1 MSNLIGR
8 KLGAYDV
15 LEILGQGGMG
25 TVYKGYQ
32 PSVGRHVAIKVL
44 PPHPG
49 LDEQYIQR
57 FQLEARTIGN
67 LQHPH
72 ILSLYDYGADDDI
85 LYLVMAYADGGT
97 LGDML
102 DAGAV
107 PLETTERMVRQ
118 IASALDFAHRR
129 GVIHRDIKP
138 GNILLDSEKNVLLAD
153 FGVVKMMS
161 DDTNLTGTSIIGTP
175 AYMSPEQGQGKPV
188 DGRADIYA
196 LGVMVFEMLTG
207 KQPFLAETPMMI
219 ILQHITEAAP
229 RLQSIQ
235 STLPATL
242 QPVLD
247 QVLAKNPADRYQ
259 TATEFAEAFSAA
271 LHQRDDSLADVRAA
285 FPLADKTAILEPG
298 TAPTLQLPQN
308 ESNKTAVQTAVS
320 QPTVLIEPTK
330 STTPTLILGGFV
342 LVVVILV
349 GVVLL
354 LLNQLNSMPPVTL
367 PADVTIVSATIETVP
382 AVTRL
387 PDNGEV
393 RFSSLNVPGDSL
405 TVKVRDLPPPP
416 DNLVYVVWL
425 TNTETDETLSLGVIV
440 RDAFGEGT
448 LSYTH
453 PEPRM
458 LPAEFNAVWITAES
472 QNSATRTGAVL
483 LSGQIP
489 SAVSQALRE
498 IFLESPDGI
507 NGGSL
512 LDGAET
518 EAATAEQHS
527 GLAARATTIGGMQ
540 THAEHTVNI
549 LTGLEEDLNGN
560 GRGENPG
567 RKIGVYFFLDKIETL
582 LTTAA
587 TDAAASVDVQNN
599 AELIRTC
606 TQNVRD
612 WADRM
617 QALERE
623 LLAASDIVEVT
634 TQAEESTLL
643 GSMILRGIDAN
654 ENGQIE
660 PFEGECGLA
669 QIPEYGIQFGNI
681 PIYEGSLNGE

>member
-8 KLGAYDV
+8 KLGAYNI
-15 LEILGQGGMG
+15 LEILGKGGMG

-32 PSVGRHVAIKVL
+32 PSVGRYVAVKVL

-72 ILSLYDYGADDDI
+72 ILPLYDYGAQDDI

-97 LGDML
+97 LDDMI
-102 DAGAV
+102 DEGAI
-107 PLETTERMVRQ
+107 PLTATERILRQ
-118 IASALDFAHRR
+118 IAAALDYAHRR

-138 GNILLDSEKNVLLAD
+138 ANILLDSENNVLLAD

-161 DDTNLTGTSIIGTP
+161 DETNLTGTSIVGTP

-207 KQPFLAETPMMI
+207 KQPYKADNPMMI
-219 ILQHITEAAP
+219 ILQHINNPVPEMHELNAAVP
-229 RLQSIQ
+229 LS
-235 STLPATL
+235 L

-247 QVLAKNPADRYQ
+247 KALAKNPADRYQ
-259 TATEFAEAFSAA
+259 TATEFAEDFSAA
-271 LHQRDDSLADVRAA
+271 LHQSDESLINVRAA
-285 FPLADKTAILEPG
+285 FPLAEKTSVIEPG
-298 TAPTLQLPQN
+298 TAPTLQMPN
-308 ESNKTAVQTAVS
+308 NTANNTVIETTAP
-320 QPTVLIEPTK
+320 QPTIIMQQPAA
-330 STTPTLILGGFV
+330 PRWILGGFA
-342 LVVVILV
+342 ILV
-349 GVVLL
+349 LILIGIVLIL
-354 LLNQLNSMPPVTL
+354 LTQLSSSTAPTATL
-367 PADVTIVSATIETVP
+367 VPATAEIVP
-382 AVTRL
+382 AVTRI

-405 TVKVRDLPPPP
+405 TVRVRDLPPPAE
-416 DNLVYVVWL
+416 NTVYVVWL
-425 TNTETDETLSLGVIV
+425 TNTATQETLALGTMV

-453 PEPRM
+453 PEPIM
-458 LPAEFNAVWITAES
+458 LPSEYNAVWITQEAQLSE
-472 QNSATRTGAVL
+472 TRTGDVIF
-483 LSGQIP
+483 SGQIP
-489 SAVSQALRE
+489 PSVSQALRE
-498 IFLESPDGI
+498 IFLSSPDGFD
-507 NGGSL
+507 GTGSL
-512 LDGAET
+512 LAGAQT

-527 GLAARATTIGGMQ
+527 GLAARAANLGGMQ

-549 LTGLEEDLNGN
+549 LTGLEEDLNNN

-567 RKIGVYFFLDKIETL
+567 RKIGVYFFLDKMEAL
-582 LTTAA
+582 VTTAA
-587 TDAAASVDVQNN
+587 ASSDAHLDVQNN
-599 AELIRTC
+599 AELIRIC

-612 WADRM
+612 WTDRM
-617 QALERE
+617 LALERE
-623 LLAASDIVEVT
+623 LLAASDIVSVAE
-634 TQAEESTLL
+634 QAEESTQL
-643 GSMILRGIDAN
+643 GSMILQGVDAN

-681 PIYEGSLNGE
+681 AIYEGALNAE

>member
-8 KLGAYDV
+8 KLGAYNV
-15 LEILGQGGMG
+15 LDILGKGGMG

-32 PSVGRHVAIKVL
+32 PSVGRTVAIKVL

-57 FQLEARTIGN
+57 FQLEAHTIGN

-72 ILSLYDYGADDDI
+72 ILSLYDYGAEDDI

-97 LGDML
+97 LGDMM
-102 DAGAV
+102 DAGRV
-107 PLETTERMVRQ
+107 PLETTERILRQ

-161 DDTNLTGTSIIGTP
+161 DETNLTGTSIIGTP

-196 LGVMVFEMLTG
+196 LGIMVFEMLTG
-207 KQPFLAETPMMI
+207 RQPFLAETPMMI
-219 ILQHITEAAP
+219 ILQHITESAP
-229 RLQSIQ
+229 RLHDIRPD
-235 STLPATL
+235 LPAAM

-271 LHQRDDSLADVRAA
+271 LHTRAESLADVRAA

-298 TAPTLQLPQN
+298 TAPTLQLPSN
-308 ESNKTAVQTAVS
+308 DNNKTALQTAAPQS
-320 QPTVLIEPTK
+320 TVLIEK
-330 STTPTLILGGFV
+330 SKSSTPTLILGGFV

-349 GVVLL
+349 GLVLL
-354 LLNQLNSMPPVTL
+354 LLNQLNTPPLAL
-367 PADVTIVSATIETVP
+367 PADATPIIATAEVVPTIIRP
-382 AVTRL
+382 

-393 RFSSLNVPGDSL
+393 RFSTLNVPGDSL
-405 TVKVRDLPPPP
+405 TVRVRDLPPPP
-416 DNLVYVVWL
+416 ENLVYVVWL
-425 TNTETDETLSLGVIV
+425 TNTDTEETLSLGVIV

-453 PEPRM
+453 PEPLM
-458 LPAEFNAVWITAES
+458 LPAEFNAVWITAEAQES
-472 QNSATRTGAVL
+472 TTRTGEVIF
-483 LSGQIP
+483 SGKIP
-489 SAVSQALRE
+489 TAVSQALHD
-498 IFLESPDGI
+498 IFLSSPDGI

-512 LDGAET
+512 LEGAQT

-527 GLAARATTIGGMQ
+527 GLAARATNIGGMQ

-567 RKIGVYFFLDKIETL
+567 RKIGVYFFLDKIEAL

-587 TDAAASVDVQNN
+587 LDAAASLDVQNN

-612 WADRM
+612 WADQM

-623 LLAASDIVEVT
+623 ILAASDIVEVAA
-634 TQAEESTLL
+634 QAEESTTL
-643 GSMILRGIDAN
+643 GGMILRGIDAN

-681 PIYEGSLNGE
+681 PIYEGTLNGE